1 VPLIFLS
8 DATHLTNFAGDGKA
22 WPVYMTIGNLLA
34 AVRNAPSTQSV
45 LLVALLPV
53 PIKLRDISKAR
64 REFQREH
71 NRLVHQYVL
80 RHLLAPLEH
89 AEGGV
94 FTARCADGHTRRCYA
109 TVAAWLADYPE
120 HCELQN
126 LRYGSCI
133 WCECPADKMGEY
145 HPPTTATVPV
155 TTACTPSG
163 MLQGTPLPSMRAA
176 STPGKLPS
184 GLWTIASLRICRSP
198 IYCTPCTSAC

>member
-1 VPLIFLS
+1 MS

-22 WPVYMTIGNLLA
+22 WPVYMTIGNLPA

-45 LLVALLPV
+45 LPVALLPV
-53 PIKLRDISKAR
+53 PIKLRDIPKAR

-133 WCECPADKMGEY
+133 WCECPADDMGDY
-145 HPPTTATVPV
+145 RPPTTGTVPA

-163 MLQGTPLPSMRAA
+163 MPRGTRFPSMRAA
-176 STPGKLPS
+176 LTPGSCPPVS
-184 GLWTIASLRICRSP
+184 SRLRRCG
-198 IYCTPCTSAC
+198 SAEA